1 MGAIALCATLDQQS
15 QRWFNGYR
23 FGFELLLLNALLTA
37 MGALLFARLPSPTT
51 SAAAD
56 RGS

>member
-37 MGALLFARLPSPTT
+37 MGALVFTRIPRPAA
-51 SAAAD
+51 SATAD